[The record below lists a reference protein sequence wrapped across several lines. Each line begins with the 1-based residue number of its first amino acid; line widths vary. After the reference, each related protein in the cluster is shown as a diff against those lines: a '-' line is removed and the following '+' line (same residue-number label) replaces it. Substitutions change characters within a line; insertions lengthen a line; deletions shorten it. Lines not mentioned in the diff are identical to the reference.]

1 MEYNVQ
7 KLADMG
13 RFEDDQL
20 AHVATGEMIVP
31 PVISPTTRMMVEQD
45 MLNQGMNPNQY
56 IVGGSPSINPQTGL
70 QEFFIKKLFKKIK
83 KVVKKVAP
91 IAVNFIPGVGPV
103 AKAALTAAA
112 GKASGLS
119 TKEALLGGALSFAGG
134 KMFGGAGG
142 AGQGLGSTGRFS
154 RIKSFFNP
162 AKGTTGMFGGKFGP
176 GIRRGLGGMFRPKEQ
191 MLSSLTPQIMPQQGV
206 GAFLPTSVGG
216 QGGGFG
222 GGFQFTSGS
231 GQTNP
236 YQTLSQMSPD
246 QQQGFNDFF
255 TDSPDFPGL
264 MQDPQGNLYDPS
276 TMMNEMMSA
285 YQSIPSGIGSFFRR
299 DPRDQGGTPQII
311 KSIGDVFGFGGSSGP
326 SVGFGSSKTPGAI
339 KGIEDKIKGIG
350 GGNTGLMGLAALYG
364 LATKKAAEKTEGGL
378 RDIRLSIRPDL
389 MPQQV
394 FQGFD
399 AGVRPGMQMG
409 NAVFDINKRNR
420 ENESFAFRVLGT
432 ENPSKTILGL
442 DEIDKQ
448 KFEHGLIMGG
458 EFTAFA
464 RAVKNIDYE
473 PSRNFQ
479 NILIAQS
486 KQIANF
492 NRTMAEG
499 GPMNQELDLRV
510 GGPSIGPG
518 TETSDDIPALLSDGE
533 FVMTSAAN
541 KGLGGFKIEKN
552 KDSLTIFPTGKPDR
566 EQGFKNNDK
575 MMQFFENYQDMMS

>member
-1 MEYNVQ
+1 MEDNVQ
-7 KLADMG
+7 KLANAG
-13 RFEDDQL
+13 QPEDSQIIH
-20 AHVATGEMIVP
+20 AAPGEMVVP
-31 PVISPTTRMMVEQD
+31 PVISEQTQQMINRDMQSVGLNPKEYMVG
-45 MLNQGMNPNQY
+45 QG
-56 IVGGSPSINPQTGL
+56 SINKITGL
-70 QEFFIKKLFKKIK
+70 QEFGFLSKLFKKVK

-91 IAVNFIPGVGPV
+91 IAVNFIPGVGPL
-103 AKAALTAAA
+103 AKAALTAGV

-162 AKGTTGMFGGKFGP
+162 AKGTSGIFGGKIGP
-176 GIRRGLGGMFRPKEQ
+176 GIRRGLGGMLKAGKQ
-191 MLSSLTPQIMPQQGV
+191 MLGGLTPDMVQQGGV
-206 GAFLPTSVGG
+206 ARFLPTSAGG
-216 QGGGFG
+216 QG
-222 GGFQFTSGS
+222 GGFQFTSGG

-236 YQTLSQMSPD
+236 YQTLSQMSSD
-246 QQQGFNDFF
+246 EQQAFNDFF

-276 TMMNEMMSA
+276 TMMTEMMTA

-299 DPRDQGGTPQII
+299 DPSDVGRTPQII

-339 KGIEDKIKGIG
+339 KGIEDKIKSIG
-350 GGNTGLMGLAALYG
+350 GGNTGLMGLAALFG

-378 RDIRLSIRPDL
+378 RDIRLSTRPDL

-409 NAVFDINKRNR
+409 NAVFDVNERNR
-420 ENESFAFRVLGT
+420 ENEAFAFRVLNT
-432 ENPSKTILGL
+432 TNPSKTILGL

-464 RAVKNIDYE
+464 RAVKDIDYE

-479 NILIAQS
+479 NILLAQS
-486 KQIANF
+486 KQIADF
-492 NRTMAEG
+492 NRSMAEG

-533 FVMTSAAN
+533 FVMTAAAN

-552 KDSLTIFPTGKPDR
+552 KDSLTIFPTGKPNR

-575 MMQFFENYQDMMS
+575 MMKFFENYQDMMS

>member
-1 MEYNVQ
+1 MEDNVQ
-7 KLADMG
+7 KLANAG
-13 RFEDDQL
+13 QPEDSQIIH
-20 AHVATGEMIVP
+20 AAPGEMVVP
-31 PVISPTTRMMVEQD
+31 PVISEQTQQMINRDMQSVGLNPKEYMVG
-45 MLNQGMNPNQY
+45 QG
-56 IVGGSPSINPQTGL
+56 SINKITGL
-70 QEFFIKKLFKKIK
+70 QEFGFLSKLFKKVK

-91 IAVNFIPGVGPV
+91 IAVNFIPGVGPL
-103 AKAALTAAA
+103 AKAALTAGV

-154 RIKSFFNP
+154 RIKSIINP
-162 AKGTTGMFGGKFGP
+162 ANGNSGIFGGKIGP
-176 GIRRGLGGMFRPKEQ
+176 GIRRGLGGMFKPGQQ
-191 MLSSLTPQIMPQQGV
+191 MLGGQTPQMVQQGGV
-206 GAFLPTSVGG
+206 ARFLPTSAGG
-216 QGGGFG
+216 QG
-222 GGFQFTSGS
+222 GGFQFTSGG

-236 YQTLSQMSPD
+236 YQTLSQMSSD
-246 QQQGFNDFF
+246 EQQAFNDFF

-276 TMMNEMMSA
+276 TMMTEMMTA

-299 DPRDQGGTPQII
+299 DPSDVGRPPQII

-339 KGIEDKIKGIG
+339 KGIEDKIKSIG
-350 GGNTGLMGLAALYG
+350 GGNTGLMGLAALFG

-378 RDIRLSIRPDL
+378 RDIRLSTRPDL

-409 NAVFDINKRNR
+409 NAVFDVNERNR
-420 ENESFAFRVLGT
+420 ENEAFAFRVLNT
-432 ENPSKTILGL
+432 TNPSKTILGL

-464 RAVKNIDYE
+464 RAVKDIDYE

-479 NILIAQS
+479 NILLAQS
-486 KQIANF
+486 KQIADF
-492 NRTMAEG
+492 NRSMAEG

-533 FVMTSAAN
+533 FVMTAAAN

-552 KDSLTIFPTGKPDR
+552 KDSLTIFPTGKPNR

-575 MMQFFENYQDMMS
+575 MMKFFENYQDMMS

>member
-45 MLNQGMNPNQY
+45 MINQGMNPNQY

-91 IAVNFIPGVGPV
+91 VALVATGLAGFAGAGPLGGFLGKGA
-103 AKAALTAAA
+103 AKATT
-112 GKASGLS
+112 GKIFG
-119 TKEALLGGALSFAGG
+119 AGG
-134 KMFGGAGG
+134 KFRAGLSG
-142 AGQGLGSTGRFS
+142 
-154 RIKSFFNP
+154 FFNP

-176 GIRRGLGGMFRPKEQ
+176 GIRRGLGGMFRPSQ
-191 MLSSLTPQIMPQQGV
+191 QIGGGQTPQIVQQGGV
-206 GAFLPTSVGG
+206 ARFLPTSYSG
-216 QGGGFG
+216 QG

-299 DPRDQGGTPQII
+299 DPRDQGRTPQII

-378 RDIRLSIRPDL
+378 RDIRLSTRPDL

-399 AGVRPGMQMG
+399 AGVRPGMQLG

-420 ENESFAFRVLGT
+420 ENESFALRVLGT

-464 RAVKNIDYE
+464 RAVKDIDYE

-486 KQIANF
+486 KQIADL
-492 NRTMAEG
+492 NRGMAAG

-518 TETSDDIPALLSDGE
+518 TETSDDIPAMLSDGE
-533 FVMTSAAN
+533 FVMTAAAN

-575 MMQFFENYQDMMS
+575 MMKFFENYQDMMS

>member
-45 MLNQGMNPNQY
+45 MINQGMNPNQY

-91 IAVNFIPGVGPV
+91 VALVATGLAGFAGAGPLGGFLGKGA
-103 AKAALTAAA
+103 AKATT
-112 GKASGLS
+112 GKIFG
-119 TKEALLGGALSFAGG
+119 AGG
-134 KMFGGAGG
+134 KFRAGLSG
-142 AGQGLGSTGRFS
+142 FL
-154 RIKSFFNP
+154 NP
-162 AKGTTGMFGGKFGP
+162 AKGTSGIFGGKIGP
-176 GIRRGLGGMFRPKEQ
+176 GIRRGLGGMFTPKQQ
-191 MLSSLTPQIMPQQGV
+191 MLGGQTPQMVQQGGV
-206 GAFLPTSVGG
+206 ARFLPTSAGG
-216 QGGGFG
+216 QG
-222 GGFQFTSGS
+222 GGFQFTSGG

-236 YQTLSQMSPD
+236 IQILSQMSPD
-246 QQQGFNDFF
+246 EQQGFNDFF

-299 DPRDQGGTPQII
+299 DPRDQGRTPQII

-350 GGNTGLMGLAALYG
+350 GDNTGLMGLAALYG

-378 RDIRLSIRPDL
+378 RDIRLSTRPDL

-399 AGVRPGMQMG
+399 AGVRPGMQLG

-420 ENESFAFRVLGT
+420 ENESFALRVLGT

-464 RAVKNIDYE
+464 RAVKDIDYE

-486 KQIANF
+486 KQIADF
-492 NRTMAEG
+492 NRGMAAG

-518 TETSDDIPALLSDGE
+518 TETSDDIPAMLSDGE
-533 FVMTSAAN
+533 FVMTAAAN

-575 MMQFFENYQDMMS
+575 MMKFFENYQDMMS

>member
-45 MLNQGMNPNQY
+45 MINQGMNPNQY

-91 IAVNFIPGVGPV
+91 VALVATGLAGFAGAGPLAGFLGKGA
-103 AKAALTAAA
+103 AKATT
-112 GKASGLS
+112 GKIFG
-119 TKEALLGGALSFAGG
+119 AGG
-134 KMFGGAGG
+134 KFRAGLSG
-142 AGQGLGSTGRFS
+142 
-154 RIKSFFNP
+154 FFNP
-162 AKGTTGMFGGKFGP
+162 AKGTTGIFGGKIGP
-176 GIRRGLGGMFRPKEQ
+176 GIRRGLGGMFRPKQQ
-191 MLSSLTPQIMPQQGV
+191 MLSSLTPQMMPQQGV

-222 GGFQFTSGS
+222 GGFQFTSGG

-236 YQTLSQMSPD
+236 IQILSQMSPD
-246 QQQGFNDFF
+246 EQQAFNDFF
-255 TDSPDFPGL
+255 TDDPDFPGL
-264 MQDPQGNLYDPS
+264 MLDPQGNQYDPS
-276 TMMNEMMSA
+276 YMMSEMMTA
-285 YQSIPSGIGSFFRR
+285 YQKSIPSGIGSFFRR
-299 DPRDQGGTPQII
+299 DPRDQGRTPQII

-350 GGNTGLMGLAALYG
+350 GQNTGLMGLAALFG

-378 RDIRLSIRPDL
+378 RDIRLSTRPDL

-409 NAVFDINKRNR
+409 NAVFDIDKRNLN
-420 ENESFAFRVLGT
+420 NESFAYRVLAT
-432 ENPSKTILGL
+432 ENPSATILGL

-458 EFTAFA
+458 EFTTFA
-464 RAVKNIDYE
+464 RAVKDIDYE

-479 NILIAQS
+479 NILLAQA
-486 KQIANF
+486 KQIADL
-492 NRTMAEG
+492 NRSMAEG

-533 FVMTSAAN
+533 FVMTAAAN

-575 MMQFFENYQDMMS
+575 LMKFFENYQDMMS